1 MNNENFF
8 DEITINTLDEFNE
21 YIKEN
26 FSLTLKENDIE
37 PPSELE
43 LVYIR
48 NQDSTSFFRGHSK
61 ESYELKS
68 TLEREIDKYGVG
80 NISPEEYLHIQKN
93 YLEKCKTLLRGKFS
107 EQSLLLNK
115 EFDDEIWAIGQHF
128 GLKTPLL
135 DWSYSFWIA
144 LFFAFREQNT
154 DTKNINKEECLCN
167 QIHNKVCYNL
177 FKNQI
182 SNKDKE
188 EITYRVVYHLH
199 TFMNFDV
206 QIIEPKIDFGGRIN
220 AQKGVFTKYLCSEL
234 LEINKKHNT
243 HREKNSHI
251 KIQGL
256 LTKIRINSSLRPKIL
271 EFLDSININ
280 NSVLF
285 PDITGAIEDCHLA
298 LHNILQLETLP
309 D

>member
-1 MNNENFF
+1 MNNENLF

-26 FSLTLKENDIE
+26 FSLTLKENAIE
-37 PPSELE
+37 PPSDLE
-43 LVYIR
+43 LVYVN

-135 DWSYSFWIA
+135 DWSYSFWVA

-154 DTKNINKEECLCN
+154 DIN
-167 QIHNKVCYNL
+167 
-177 FKNQI
+177 
-182 SNKDKE
+182 SNKE
-188 EITYRVVYHLH
+188 EITYRVVYKLNNLI
-199 TFMNFDV
+199 NFDV
-206 QIIEPKIDFGGRIN
+206 DINIIEPKIDFGGRIN
-220 AQKGVFTKYLCSEL
+220 SQKGVFTKYLYSEL
-234 LEINKKHNT
+234 LEINKKYNT
-243 HREKNSHI
+243 YREEHSHI
-251 KIQGL
+251 KFQGL
-256 LTKIRINSSLRPKIL
+256 LTKIKINSNLRPKIL

>member
-1 MNNENFF
+1 MNNENLF

-21 YIKEN
+21 YIKAN
-26 FSLTLKENDIE
+26 FSLTLKENAIE
-37 PPSELE
+37 SPPDLE
-43 LVYIR
+43 LVYS
-48 NQDSTSFFRGHSK
+48 NNKDYTTLYRGHSK

-68 TLEREIDKYGVG
+68 TLEREIDKYGVR
-80 NISPEEYLHIQKN
+80 NISTEKYLHIQKN

-135 DWSYSFWIA
+135 DWSYSFWVA
-144 LFFAFREQNT
+144 LFFAFRDKNT
-154 DTKNINKEECLCN
+154 DIKNNNKEE
-167 QIHNKVCYNL
+167 
-177 FKNQI
+177 
-182 SNKDKE
+182 S
-188 EITYRVVYHLH
+188 TYRVVYNLH
-199 TFMNFDV
+199 KPIKLDLNVD
-206 QIIEPKIDFGGRIN
+206 IIEPKIDFGGRIN
-220 AQKGVFTKYLCSEL
+220 AQKGVFTKYLYSEL
-234 LEINKKHNT
+234 LEINKKYNT
-243 HREKNSHI
+243 YREEYSHI
-251 KIQGL
+251 ETQGI
-256 LTKIRINSSLRPKIL
+256 LTKIKINSSLRPKII

-298 LHNILQLETLP
+298 LHNIIQLETLP